1 MFYLPWL
8 YLPSYGIISF
18 NATLVLFVQ
27 LTAVSLMSLANLPTS
42 LVDLI
47 QFLQGSE
54 GLRLRLPL
62 IAAAIYNIA
71 VCVRILAQTTSGNVL
86 VARL

>member
-18 NATLVLFVQ
+18 NLVFFVQ

-42 LVDLI
+42 RVDLI

-54 GLRLRLPL
+54 GLRCACHLSRQL
-62 IAAAIYNIA
+62 
-71 VCVRILAQTTSGNVL
+71 Q
-86 VARL
+86 